1 MGGYAEHMR
10 QEEER
15 EQQKQEDEENE
26 KMQMQLIDWHRF
38 VVLETLDF
46 DAGEVY
52 PAPGRNITE
61 INEILNNDNRA
72 NIKVTLADD
81 VDDDVVYQDPE
92 DMDMED
98 SEGEEVEKVD
108 EEEEEL
114 AQVPV
119 LAPD

>member
-81 VDDDVVYQDPE
+81 VAM

-119 LAPD
+119 L